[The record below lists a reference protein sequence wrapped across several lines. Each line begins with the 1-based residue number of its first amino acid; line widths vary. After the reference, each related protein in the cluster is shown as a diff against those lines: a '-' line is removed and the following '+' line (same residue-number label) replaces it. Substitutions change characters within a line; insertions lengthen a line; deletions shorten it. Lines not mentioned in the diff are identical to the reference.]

1 MRCQFFNTLL
11 KWKNSEDGFF
21 CQTCSESYIFPNSNQ
36 TIFYCKYFTFSP
48 LQQTNCC
55 NCGTSAWFYT
65 GKVII
70 NRGKQTTQI
79 NDISV
84 SHIWSLWT
92 TELTITHFP

>member
-21 CQTCSESYIFPNSNQ
+21 RQTCSESYIFPNTNQ

-48 LQQTNCC
+48 LEQTNCC
-55 NCGTSAWFYT
+55 NCGTSVWFYT

-84 SHIWSLWT
+84 SPIWSLRT